1 MAKEA
6 DTDMSDSV
14 DKRRLADRAE
24 AILRKDRS
32 ALNKVTRQQPA
43 VLSPADAKAPS
54 TKLA

>member
-1 MAKEA
+1 
-6 DTDMSDSV
+6 MSDSV

-32 ALNKVTRQQPA
+32 ALKKVPRQQPA
-43 VLSPADAKAPS
+43 VLSPADTKAPG